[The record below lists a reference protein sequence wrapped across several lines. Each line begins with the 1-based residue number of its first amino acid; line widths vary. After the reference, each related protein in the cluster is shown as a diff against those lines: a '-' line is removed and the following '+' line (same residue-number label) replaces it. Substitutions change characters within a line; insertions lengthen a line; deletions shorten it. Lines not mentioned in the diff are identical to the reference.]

1 MSSFSD
7 HHADSGNSSHSLL
20 SRRGSEMGSQYVIEN
35 GVYMSAFTATV
46 FVTALVT
53 IGILMLTLLVSLT
66 MMLDSCQS
74 RQSGVIKRS
83 KTNVHYDYCKI
94 YAFHAELNN
103 LGVDEFPTIC
113 KQYALDYTKEG
124 QFLRDVNLTTQIVEN
139 YFSNL
144 KPDDDHLDVILMD
157 ADDLSL
163 LDITDSNISS
173 ELSIKH
179 VGDAKY
185 LASSMVSRLCMKLQ
199 ASGWSLVFFTRQHTS
214 NRNATIES
222 LISTGFDGQTS
233 CIMRSKDKVQ
243 MESWE
248 YLSGRRVQL
257 HSEGFRIASVISSQ
271 MDAFRGPCLGKQNFK
286 LANLIHYKLEQ

>member
-1 MSSFSD
+1 MSSFPD
-7 HHADSGNSSHSLL
+7 HHADSGDSSHSLL
-20 SRRGSEMGSQYVIEN
+20 SRRGSEMGSQYVTEN
-35 GVYMSAFTATV
+35 GVYMSSFAATV

-66 MMLDSCQS
+66 VMLDSCQN
-74 RQSGVIKRS
+74 RQSGVIKKS
-83 KTNVHYDYCKI
+83 KASVHYDYCKL

-103 LGVDEFPTIC
+103 LEVDEFPTIC
-113 KQYALDYTKEG
+113 KQYVLYYTKEG

-144 KPDDDHLDVILMD
+144 KPDNDRLDVILMD
-157 ADDLSL
+157 ADDLFL
-163 LDITDSNISS
+163 LDITDNYISS
-173 ELSIKH
+173 ELSTKQ
-179 VGDAKY
+179 VEDVKF
-185 LASSMVSRLCMKLQ
+185 LAGSIVLRLCMKLQ
-199 ASGWSLVFFTRQHTS
+199 ASGWSLVFFTRQPTS
-214 NRNATIES
+214 NRNTTIQS
-222 LISTGFDGQTS
+222 LTSAGFDDRMS
-233 CIMRSKDKVQ
+233 LIMRSKDEVQ

-257 HSEGFRIASVISSQ
+257 HSQGIRIASVISSH